1 MIDYSR
7 FISKVAS
14 NIKASEIRELLAIIR
29 GRKDVISFAGGIP
42 DPALF
47 PRKELAKIAGIVIE
61 KYGDDALQY
70 SETKGIIEVR
80 ETLSDFLARKREI
93 HADAEDIIITS
104 GSQSALDIVSRALID
119 PGDIVITESPSY
131 LAALGAFKM
140 NGAKLIGVK
149 IDENGMRTE
158 LLEEKLKQLGDDVKK
173 VKFIYVIPVGQNPA
187 GTTMNKE
194 RKKHLLEI
202 ASKYDLLI
210 LEDDPYSYIIYEE
223 GAETASLKSLDKEGR
238 VMYMSTVS
246 KILAPGLRIG
256 WIVAEKE
263 LIRRFEIVKQY
274 VDLHSPTLNQFIVA
288 EAIKTGLIDDVVQKA
303 IPYYK
308 AKRNTMLEAIKENF
322 PDYVWYS
329 KPIGGLFVFA
339 YVYKN
344 GFNAG
349 VLLEKAVKQYKVAYV
364 PGGSFHPE
372 GDGVNSMRLNFSY
385 PTHEQIREGIA
396 RLAKLIRE
404 S

>member
-1 MIDYSR
+1 MTDYSR

-42 DPALF
+42 DPTLF

-80 ETLSDFLARKREI
+80 ETLSDFLAKRREI
-93 HADAEDIIITS
+93 HVDAEDIIITS
-104 GSQSALDIVSRALID
+104 GSQSALDIVSRTLID

-131 LAALGAFKM
+131 LAALGTFKM

-158 LLEEKLKQLGDDVKK
+158 LLEEKLKQLGDDVRR

-223 GAETASLKSLDKEGR
+223 GAETASLKSMDKEGR
-238 VMYMSTVS
+238 VIYMSTVS

-256 WIVAEKE
+256 WIAAEKE

-274 VDLHSPTLNQFIVA
+274 IDLHSPTLNQFIVA

-303 IPYYK
+303 VPYYR

-329 KPIGGLFVFA
+329 KPIGGLFIFA

-344 GFNAG
+344 GFDAG

>member
-1 MIDYSR
+1 MVDYSR
-7 FISKVAS
+7 FISNMAAS
-14 NIKASEIRELLAIIR
+14 IKASEIRELLALIR

-42 DPALF
+42 DPVLF
-47 PRKELAKIAGIVIE
+47 PRKELAKIAGVVIE
-61 KYGDDALQY
+61 KYGNDALQY

-80 ETLSDFLARKREI
+80 ETLSDFLARKRGI
-93 HADAEDIIITS
+93 TADAEEIIITS
-104 GSQSALDIVSRALID
+104 GSQSGLDIVSRTLLN

-131 LAALGAFKM
+131 LAAIGAFRM
-140 NGAKLIGVK
+140 TGARIIGVK
-149 IDENGMRTE
+149 IDEHGMRTD
-158 LLEEKLKQLGDDVKK
+158 LLEERLKQLGEDVRR

-187 GTTMNKE
+187 GTTMNKD

-202 ASKYDLLI
+202 ASRYDLLI

-223 GAETASLKSLDKEGR
+223 GAETASLKSMDHEGR
-238 VMYMSTVS
+238 VIYMSTVS

-256 WIVAEKE
+256 WIVAPGE

-288 EAIKTGLIDDVVQKA
+288 EAIKTGIIEDVIARAV
-303 IPYYK
+303 PYYK
-308 AKRNTMLEAIKENF
+308 SKRNTMLKAIEESF

-339 YVYKN
+339 YVYKS

-349 VLLEKAVKQYKVAYV
+349 VLLEKAIRQYKVAYV

-372 GDGVNSMRLNFSY
+372 GDGANSMRINFSY
-385 PTHEQIREGIA
+385 PTHEQIQEGIA
-396 RLAKLIRE
+396 RLAKLIKE
-404 S
+404 F